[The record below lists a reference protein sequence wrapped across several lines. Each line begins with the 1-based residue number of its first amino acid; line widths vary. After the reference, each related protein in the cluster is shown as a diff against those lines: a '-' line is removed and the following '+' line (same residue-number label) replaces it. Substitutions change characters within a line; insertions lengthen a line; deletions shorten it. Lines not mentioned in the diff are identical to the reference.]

1 MSAPTEEGN
10 HAMRPIT
17 RRTALAAA
25 LALPAIGARAQAL
38 QRPLRMIVPFAAGG
52 VADLTARAV
61 GQRISPLL
69 GQPVVIDNRPGAGGI
84 VAGQQLMAA
93 PADGHTLLVASN
105 GTAIS
110 RSLFRSLP
118 FDPLR
123 DFAPVVTM
131 GAFPIAVLVAP
142 NSPIRDIPDLLA
154 RMRANPGRMNIGSIS
169 VGSTQNLSAELF
181 KIRTATRAETVV
193 FPATPQLVTAMLRG
207 DVDAAFEITGPIFG
221 QIQSGAIRVLAV
233 TSATRAQSLPNVPT
247 LQEQGVADYDVASWN
262 ALVARAGSPPEV
274 IAAINRSV
282 NEALGTAELREALTQ
297 VGVEPR
303 GGTAEAMGQLMAA
316 DTARWAEVIEK
327 AGIERQG

>member
-1 MSAPTEEGN
+1 MIA
-10 HAMRPIT
+10 
-17 RRTALAAA
+17 RRSLALAAA
-25 LALPAIGARAQAL
+25 ALTAPRAARAQL
-38 QRPLRMIVPFAAGG
+38 FTRPIRFVVPFAAGG

-84 VAGQQLMAA
+84 VAGQQVMAA

-110 RSLFRSLP
+110 RSLFRNLP

-131 GAFPIAVLVAP
+131 GAFPIAVVVAP
-142 NSPIRDIPDLLA
+142 NSPIRDIRDLVA
-154 RMRANPGRMNIGSIS
+154 RMKAQPGRLNIGSIS

-181 KIRTATRAETVV
+181 KIRADARAETVV
-193 FPATPQLVTAMLRG
+193 FPATPQLTTALLRG
-207 DVDAAFEITGPIFG
+207 DVDAAFEITGPVWG
-221 QIQSGAIRVLAV
+221 QIQSGALRVLAV
-233 TSATRAQSLPNVPT
+233 TSAQRAANLPNVPT
-247 LQEQGVADYDVASWN
+247 LQEQGVPDYDVASWN
-262 ALVARAGSPPEV
+262 ALVARTGTSQE
-274 IAAINRSV
+274 AILAVNRAV
-282 NEALGTAELREALTQ
+282 NEALGTPELRDALTQ

-303 GGTAEAMGQLMAA
+303 GGSVEAMATLLAA

>member
-1 MSAPTEEGN
+1 M
-10 HAMRPIT
+10 HPIT
-17 RRTALAAA
+17 RRVALGAA
-25 LALPAIGARAQAL
+25 LALPAFGARAQIL

-110 RSLFRSLP
+110 RSLFRNLP

-207 DVDAAFEITGPIFG
+207 DVDAAFEITGPVFG

-233 TSATRAQSLPNVPT
+233 TAATRAQSLPNVPT
-247 LQEQGVADYDVASWN
+247 LQEQGVADYDVSSWN
-262 ALVARAGSPPEV
+262 ALVARSGSPPEI
-274 IAAINRSV
+274 IAAINRAV
-282 NEALGTAELREALTQ
+282 NEALGTPELREALTQ

-303 GGTAEAMGQLMAA
+303 GGTADAMGQLMAA

-327 AGIERQG
+327 AGVERQG

>member
-1 MSAPTEEGN
+1 MTA
-10 HAMRPIT
+10 IT
-17 RRTALAAA
+17 RRAALAAA
-25 LALPAIGARAQAL
+25 LALPALGARAQAF
-38 QRPLRMIVPFAAGG
+38 QRPIRMIVPFAAGG

-61 GQRISPLL
+61 GSRIAPLL

-110 RSLFRSLP
+110 RSLFRTLP

-131 GAFPIAVLVAP
+131 GAFPIAVVVAP
-142 NSPIRDIPDLLA
+142 GSPIRDIADLVA
-154 RMRANPGRMNIGSIS
+154 RAKAQPGRLNIGSIS
-169 VGSTQNLSAELF
+169 IGSTQNLSAELF
-181 KIRTATRAETVV
+181 KIRADIRAETVV
-193 FPATPQLVTAMLRG
+193 FPATPQLITATLRG

-221 QIQSGAIRVLAV
+221 QIQSGALRVLAV
-233 TSATRAQSLPNVPT
+233 TSTQRAATLPQVPT
-247 LQEQGVADYDVASWN
+247 LQEQGVPDYDVASWN
-262 ALVARAGSPPEV
+262 ALVTRAGSPPET
-274 IAAINRSV
+274 IIAINRAV
-282 NEALGTAELREALTQ
+282 NEALATAELRDALTQ

-303 GGTAEAMGQLMAA
+303 GGSVEAMATLLAA
-316 DTARWAEVIEK
+316 DTARWAEVIQK

>member
-1 MSAPTEEGN
+1 MCAPTEGGKG
-10 HAMRPIT
+10 MTRLT
-17 RRTALAAA
+17 RRAALAAA
-25 LALPAIGARAQAL
+25 LALPAVAARAQAFS
-38 QRPLRMIVPFAAGG
+38 RPIRFVVPFAAGG

-84 VAGQQLMAA
+84 VAGQQVMSA

-110 RSLFRSLP
+110 RSLFRNLP

-123 DFAPVVTM
+123 DFTPVVTM
-131 GAFPIAVLVAP
+131 GAFPIAVVVAP
-142 NSPIRDIPDLLA
+142 NSPIRDIADLVA
-154 RMRANPGRMNIGSIS
+154 RMKAQPGRLNIGSIS

-181 KIRTATRAETVV
+181 KIRADARGETVV
-193 FPATPQLVTAMLRG
+193 FPATPQLVTSLLRG
-207 DVDAAFEITGPIFG
+207 DVDAAFEITGPIWG
-221 QIQSGAIRVLAV
+221 QIQSGALRVLAV
-233 TSATRAQSLPNVPT
+233 TSATRAANLPQVPT
-247 LQEQGVADYDVASWN
+247 LMEQGVPDYDVASWN
-262 ALVARAGSPPEV
+262 ALVARSGTPAEPV
-274 IAAINRSV
+274 AAINRAV
-282 NEALGTAELREALTQ
+282 NEALGSAELREALTQ

-303 GGTAEAMGQLMAA
+303 GGTVESLGTLLAA